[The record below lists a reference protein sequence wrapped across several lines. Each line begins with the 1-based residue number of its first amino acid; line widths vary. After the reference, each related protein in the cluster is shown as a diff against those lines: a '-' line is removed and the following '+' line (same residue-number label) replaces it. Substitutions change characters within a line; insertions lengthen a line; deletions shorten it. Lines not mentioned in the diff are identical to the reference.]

1 MYTQRRRMPGNFPY
15 ASHPIP
21 VSWNGGQARMLPQP
35 PQQYAPNWPVMQMG
49 DPSFYPQE
57 VNYGQVPMHS
67 AWQGANQ
74 GYGSD
79 VSQSLFG
86 NPLQQGEPPYG
97 YGPVSQPAVTYQNM
111 NPYPHQA
118 FLPKQPSGFQSVMNS
133 FKSQDGNLDINKMI
147 DTAGQMMN
155 AVSQVS
161 SMVKGLG
168 GILKV

>member
-1 MYTQRRRMPGNFPY
+1 MM
-15 ASHPIP
+15 
-21 VSWNGGQARMLPQP
+21 PQP
-35 PQQYAPNWPVMQMG
+35 SLPPYAPNWQGMQMG
-49 DPSFYPQE
+49 GPSFYPQE
-57 VNYGQVPMHS
+57 AGSYGQVPMQA

-74 GYGSD
+74 GNAHASD
-79 VSQSLFG
+79 VSQILFG
-86 NPLQQGEPPYG
+86 NPLQHQGGIPYG
-97 YGPVSQPAVTYQNM
+97 YGAVSQPTVPYQNM

-155 AVSQVS
+155 AVNQVS